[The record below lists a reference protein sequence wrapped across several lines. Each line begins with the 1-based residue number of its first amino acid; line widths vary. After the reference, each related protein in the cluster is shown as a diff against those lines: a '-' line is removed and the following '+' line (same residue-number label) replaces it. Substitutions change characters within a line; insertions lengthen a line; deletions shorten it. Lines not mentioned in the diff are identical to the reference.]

1 MSFNLRREIELLK
14 KNLLAVCTLVEESVQ
29 KAIVASLSLD
39 EKMAQSVIDEDNEI
53 DRREVE
59 LEEECLKIL
68 ALHQPVA
75 IDLRYIIAAL
85 KINNDLER
93 IGDSAVNIAE
103 RVLYMSRSPRI
114 RLPGDLL
121 TMMGTVRSMLRK
133 CLDAFISM
141 DVHLA
146 YEVWHMDDLVDDTH
160 RNNYKTVQ
168 DRIYECPEDID
179 GLINFLSVSRNL
191 ERIADLTTNIAEYV
205 IYLLEGKVVRHRI
218 NGNNMSGP
226 TVP

>member
-1 MSFNLRREIELLK
+1 MSYNLHREIETLK
-14 KNLLAVCTLVEESVQ
+14 KSLLTLCTLVEESVQ
-29 KAIVASLSLD
+29 KAIVACLSLD
-39 EKMAQSVIDEDNEI
+39 DKLAQAVVDDDDEI
-53 DRREVE
+53 DRCEVE
-59 LEEECLKIL
+59 MEEECLKIL

-75 IDLRYIIAAL
+75 TDLRYIVAAM

-103 RVLYMSRSPRI
+103 RVLYMSRRPLV
-114 RLPGDLL
+114 RLPGDLM
-121 TMMGTVRSMLRK
+121 TMTETVRLMLRK
-133 CLDAFISM
+133 CLDAFVTM

-146 YEVWHMDDLVDDTH
+146 YEVWYMDDTVDETH

-168 DRIYECPEDID
+168 DRVYECPEDID

-191 ERIADLTTNIAEYV
+191 ERIADLTTNIAEDI

-218 NGNNMSGP
+218 NGKTRSGP